1 MNVHVNVVRKVD
13 FEEVVSYSYL
23 VIIYELHLCYRLCYA
38 LSGLFVN
45 ILSLLMVTI

>member
-13 FEEVVSYSYL
+13 FEEEVSYFYL
-23 VIIYELHLCYRLCYA
+23 VIYELHLCYRCCYV

-45 ILSLLMVTI
+45 ILSLLMVTL